1 MDNYGNYD
9 NNNRGNFREENFR
22 DGGDK
27 TQLFIAKGRNDGM
40 DSRSLV
46 DFVSSETQIDPN
58 EISNVKVLDDFSFF
72 AVSHEDAEMILDF
85 FQEKAGDGRPLVS
98 KAKRKKPSG
107 DNGGGGYR
115 NNNNNRNNND
125 RNGNNNDRNGNGRR
139 DYGGNR
145 DYGNSNGRRDY
156 GNRNDN

>member
-1 MDNYGNYD
+1 MDNYGNRDD
-9 NNNRGNFREENFR
+9 NNRSNFREENFR
-22 DGGDK
+22 DGGDR

-98 KAKRKKPSG
+98 KAKRKKPNS
-107 DNGGGGYR
+107 DNGGGYR
-115 NNNNNRNNND
+115 NNNDRNNND
-125 RNGNNNDRNGNGRR
+125 RNGGGRR
-139 DYGGNR
+139 EYGGNSGN
-145 DYGNSNGRRDY
+145 YGNMRRDY
-156 GNRNDN
+156 GNRD